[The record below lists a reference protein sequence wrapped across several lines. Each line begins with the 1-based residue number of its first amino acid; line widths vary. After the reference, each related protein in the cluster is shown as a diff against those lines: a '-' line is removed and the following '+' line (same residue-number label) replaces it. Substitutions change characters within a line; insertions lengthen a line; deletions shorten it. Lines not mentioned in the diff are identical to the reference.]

1 MRLPLA
7 DIGRMTSDN
16 IPYLVPE
23 IVLLYKAKNV
33 RENDERDFEAALPS
47 LSTEQRTLLH
57 RALDVVHPDHA

>member
-1 MRLPLA
+1 
-7 DIGRMTSDN
+7 MTSEE

-47 LSTEQRTLLH
+47 LSTEQKTWMR
-57 RALDVVHPDHA
+57 RALDVVHPGHAWSAKLS